1 MYVLVNAPP
10 TGGNALCSK
19 KTTQKIYFF
28 LLHPFCGFR
37 PPKALIGL
45 DVHMSVNESQ
55 YNYSTWSEPRSN
67 LHITIGAIFKVRSP

>member
-10 TGGNALCSK
+10 LAETPCAQKRRHK
-19 KTTQKIYFF
+19 KYIF
-28 LLHPFCGFR
+28 LLHPFYGFR

-55 YNYSTWSEPRSN
+55 YNYFAWSEPRSN
-67 LHITIGAIFKVRSP
+67 LHITIGAIFKVHSP